1 MILGI
6 SLNAGERL
14 ALAGTV
20 TELGSIV
27 ASLLGWLLSKLFWRR
42 KEREL
47 EKKYAET
54 RKENLELKA
63 QNAGL
68 RVKKQVEDE
77 ERRINEDW
85 ENSSNDEKYDMLN
98 RDFDDPD

>member
-1 MILGI
+1 M
-6 SLNAGERL
+6 
-14 ALAGTV
+14 
-20 TELGSIV
+20 SINSII

-85 ENSSNDEKYDMLN
+85 ENSSNDEKYDMLK

>member
-1 MILGI
+1 M
-6 SLNAGERL
+6 
-14 ALAGTV
+14 
-20 TELGSIV
+20 GSIV
-27 ASLLGWLLSKLFWRR
+27 ASLLGWLLGKLFGKR

-68 RVKKQVEDE
+68 RVAKQVEDE
-77 ERRINEDW
+77 ERRIKEEW
-85 ENSSNDEKYDMLN
+85 ENSSNDEKYEMLK
-98 RDFDDPD
+98 RDFDDND